1 MLDSPTRVVRRQRKR
16 KRLQEAALRLFAER
30 GYHDTAIDDV
40 VAAARTSK
48 SAFYEFFASKED
60 CLRELLTVEGG
71 ALMQA
76 VITAAAGA
84 EDHRQ
89 RMRLGIRAFVLTC
102 AEQRSLA
109 RLLLVESV
117 GVSPTIEDVRQRLHG
132 RFAAMVEAE
141 AARAAAKDPHYAGV
155 SPIVFGRA
163 LVGAVHH
170 ATGQF
175 LVQQD
180 REWDPEALAEDLCR
194 IFAP

>member
-1 MLDSPTRVVRRQRKR
+1 MR
-16 KRLQEAALRLFAER
+16 EAALGLFAER
-30 GYHDTAIDDV
+30 GYHETSIDDV

-48 SAFYEFFASKED
+48 SAFYEFFSSKED
-60 CLRELLTVEGG
+60 CFRALLAEEGG

-76 VITAAAGA
+76 VISATAGS

-102 AEQRSLA
+102 AGQPRLA

-117 GVSPTIEDVRQRLHG
+117 GVSPGIEEVRHKIHG

-141 AARAAAKDPHYAGV
+141 AQRAAAEDVHYAGV

-163 LVGAVHH
+163 VVGAVNE

-175 LVQQD
+175 LVQED
-180 REWDPEALAEDLCR
+180 RTRHPEALAEDLCR